1 MVDVK
6 PPRGAW
12 VQQLALYLMDQETA
26 INPTITEQFDAFHA
40 TNPVVLLELVDLADE
55 ILSHGYT
62 RGSIKMLF
70 EVLRWERM
78 LETDDP
84 SSDFKLNN
92 NYTSHYARLIVREY
106 PRFEGFFETR
116 NLRSA

>member
-1 MVDVK
+1 MADVK

-12 VQQLALYLMDQETA
+12 VQQLALYLMDQENA
-26 INPTITEQFDAFHA
+26 IDPTIEEQFNAFHE
-40 TNPVVLLELVDLADE
+40 TNPVVFTELVALADE
-55 ILSHGYT
+55 ALSHGYT
-62 RGSIKMLF
+62 RGSMKMLF

-84 SSDFKLNN
+84 SSEFKLNN
-92 NYTSHYARLIVREY
+92 NYTSHYARLLVQTY
-106 PRFEGFFETR
+106 PRFEEFFETR